1 MFKYLNPAWEE
12 INLDNLI
19 HNIREIRRIAKS
31 KEIISVVKADAYGLG
46 ALEIAPILLENGANR
61 LAVALLSEALELR
74 RSGITAPILIFGYT
88 PLKYG
93 EDIIHNNAKDIINNE
108 LEVTVLSYDYAEQLS
123 KEAQRLG
130 KNVKIHINVDTGMG
144 RIGFLPTKKSVEDIY
159 RISKL
164 PNIIIE
170 GLYSHFSTADEKDK
184 SYSNE
189 QFRKYSSFYK
199 KLKRKGININIK
211 HIANSAALIDLPY
224 THLDAVR
231 PGIANYGY
239 YPSTEVNHDIINL
252 KPIIT
257 LKCNVVA
264 ARVLKSGS
272 YIGYGGIFKTKR
284 KSHIATLG
292 IGYADGY
299 NRLLSNA
306 ADIIIGGK
314 RAPIVGR
321 ICMDMCMSDVTG
333 IDGIKVGDEVVLIG
347 ESCGEKITV
356 EELAKLM
363 GTIPNEVIVKIGK
376 RVPRHYIRDGKLIK
390 IIYPQ

>member
-1 MFKYLNPAWEE
+1 MFNYLNPAWVE
-12 INLDNLI
+12 INLDNVI
-19 HNIREIRRIAKS
+19 HNIREIRRVAQS
-31 KEIISVVKADAYGLG
+31 KEIISVVKADAYGHG
-46 ALEIAPILLENGANR
+46 AVELAPILLQNGADR

-74 RSGITAPILIFGYT
+74 KSGINAPILIFGYT
-88 PLKYG
+88 PLEYCR
-93 EDIIHNNAKDIINNE
+93 DIINNG
-108 LEVTVLSYDYAEQLS
+108 LEITVLSYDYAKLLS

-130 KNVKIHINVDTGMG
+130 KDVKIHINVDTGMG
-144 RIGFLPTKKSVEDIY
+144 RIGFFPTRQSEEDIY

-189 QFRKYSSFYK
+189 QFKKYLDFC
-199 KLKRKGININIK
+199 KRLEHKGIKINIK

-231 PGIANYGY
+231 PGIVNYGY
-239 YPSTEVNHDIINL
+239 YPSADVNHDIINL
-252 KPIIT
+252 KPTMT

-264 ARVLKSGS
+264 YRTLKKDS
-272 YIGYGGIFKTKR
+272 YISYGRTFKTKR
-284 KSHIATLG
+284 NSQIATLG

-299 NRLLSNA
+299 NRLLSNTGE
-306 ADIIIGGK
+306 IIINGK

-321 ICMDMCMSDVTG
+321 ICMDMCMSDVTQ

-347 ESCGEKITV
+347 ESLSEKITV
-356 EELAKLM
+356 ENIAKLI
-363 GTIPNEVIVKIGK
+363 GTIPYEVTVNISK
-376 RVPRHYIRDGKLIK
+376 RVPRHYIKNGKLLK
-390 IIYPQ
+390 IVYKQ